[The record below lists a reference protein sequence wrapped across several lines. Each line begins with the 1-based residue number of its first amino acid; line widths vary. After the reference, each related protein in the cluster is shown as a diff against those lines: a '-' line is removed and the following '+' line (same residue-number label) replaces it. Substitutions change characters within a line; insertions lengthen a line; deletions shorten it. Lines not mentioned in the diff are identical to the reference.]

1 MELLLNLFWLTLA
14 LPALWLWRREPVLA
28 QGRRRFDR
36 ARSCLLLS
44 CVLMLL
50 FPVVSATDDLHAL
63 GQEMEESSSSKR
75 VVKQAASDKATTGL
89 SNSGVPPALIS
100 FASFTPC
107 REICGRVLVV
117 SVLLP
122 RKAQCRQRASRAPP
136 FSSLDENVGFAA

>member
-14 LPALWLWRREPVLA
+14 LPALWLWRREPVFA
-28 QGRRRFDR
+28 QRRRRFDR
-36 ARSCLLLS
+36 VRSCLLLS

-75 VVKQAASDKATTGL
+75 VVKQAASDKATSGL
-89 SNSGVPPALIS
+89 GNGGVPPALVSSAS
-100 FASFTPC
+100 FAPSH
-107 REICGRVLVV
+107 EICGRVLVA

-122 RKAQCRQRASRAPP
+122 RKVQCRQRASRAPP
-136 FSSLDENVGFAA
+136 FSSLDESVGFAA